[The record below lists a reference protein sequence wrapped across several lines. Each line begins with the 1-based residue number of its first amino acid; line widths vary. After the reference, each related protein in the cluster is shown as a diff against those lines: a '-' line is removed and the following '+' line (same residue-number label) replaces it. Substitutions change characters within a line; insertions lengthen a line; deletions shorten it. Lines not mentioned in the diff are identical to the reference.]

1 MEKENR
7 IHRSRRAALALGA
20 LVVLTLAFIFGNS
33 LQSGEASSAASG
45 SLRQLLES
53 LLDTPVNE
61 FLLRKAAHFSEY
73 ALLGAE
79 VSLLLRAL
87 SGCCLR
93 RTARGRN
100 LLDFAAFGF
109 LAAAIDETI
118 QIFTGRGSSL
128 LDVWLD
134 TAGYLTG
141 FFLFFLLAQWILQIR
156 SKRHETP

>member
-1 MEKENR
+1 MENQTR
-7 IHRSRRAALALGA
+7 IRRSRHAAWALGA

-33 LQSGEASSAASG
+33 LQNGEASSEASG
-45 SLRQLLES
+45 SLRQLLEN
-53 LLDTPVNE
+53 LMGVPVNE

-87 SGCCLR
+87 SGCALR
-93 RTARGRN
+93 HTAWRRN
-100 LLDFAAFGF
+100 VLDFAAFGF
-109 LAAAIDETI
+109 LTAAIDETI
-118 QIFTGRGSSL
+118 QIFSGRGSSL

-141 FFLFFLLAQWILQIR
+141 FFLFFLLAQWILRIR
-156 SKRHETP
+156 SKRHEKL